1 MTRSPTPPETE
12 RDPAPKVPKFSFWRA
27 RLKAIIPIVLIVI
40 AWKIVGL
47 PRTPRVEIEGG
58 AVTCAD
64 WACSGRAVFV
74 RELNGGASLRA
85 SGELTCK
92 SDDGFQGEWN
102 DGWVRSS
109 AWDAARKKLVPM
121 FVNCNGD
128 VARVGGVN
136 AVEVFSD
143 GMALYEVKSGVLG
156 ISYKYGYLDAG
167 CNVAIP
173 PRFDAA
179 HDFHEGLAAV
189 NVGASNWDRGAIRG
203 GKWGFIDKTGE
214 FVIPPSLGGVRD
226 FSEGLAAVVAGP
238 TCGYIDSSGEWVI
251 EPTLRVC
258 DEFSE
263 GLAHVRSG
271 DDKAL
276 YIGRDAQVA
285 IEGDFDLC
293 LAFREGLAA
302 VQDSET
308 ELWGFIDRSGEWAI
322 PPQFYWAESFH
333 EGRAGVAKGIDSEYG
348 RVGLWGYINTAGE
361 ILLEQR
367 FSMAK
372 PFVNGVGIVREGE
385 GGHSKL
391 HFVGLDG
398 DFIRPR
404 Q

>member
-1 MTRSPTPPETE
+1 MPRNPTHPDTE
-12 RDPAPKVPKFSFWRA
+12 REPQPKVLKYSFRRA
-27 RLKAIIPIVLIVI
+27 RLTAILPIVLVVI
-40 AWKIVGL
+40 AWIIIGL
-47 PRTPRVEIEGG
+47 PRAPRVEIKRA

-74 RELNGGASLRA
+74 GELTGGASLRA

-92 SDDGFQGEWN
+92 TDDGFQGEWN

-109 AWDAARKKLVPM
+109 AWDSARNIRVPM
-121 FVNCNGD
+121 YVNCNGD
-128 VARVGGVN
+128 VALVNGVN
-136 AVEVFSD
+136 ALHVFSG

-156 ISYKYGYLDAG
+156 VSYKYGYLDDA

-189 NVGASNWDRGAIRG
+189 NVGASNWNRGAIRG

-214 FVIPPSLGGVRD
+214 FVIPPRFGGVRD

-276 YIGRDAQVA
+276 YIGRDAQVV

-293 LAFREGLAA
+293 LPFREGLAA
-302 VQDSET
+302 VQDAET
-308 ELWGFIDRSGEWAI
+308 EQWGFIDRSGAWAI

-333 EGRAGVAKGIDSEYG
+333 EGRAGVAKGIDSEDG
-348 RVGLWGYINTAGE
+348 RVGLWGYIDRAGE
-361 ILLEQR
+361 ILLERR
-367 FSMAK
+367 FLMAK
-372 PFVNGVGIVREGE
+372 PFVNGIGIVYEGE
-385 GGHSKL
+385 WAHSKV
-391 HFVGLDG
+391 HFVDIDG

-404 Q
+404 L